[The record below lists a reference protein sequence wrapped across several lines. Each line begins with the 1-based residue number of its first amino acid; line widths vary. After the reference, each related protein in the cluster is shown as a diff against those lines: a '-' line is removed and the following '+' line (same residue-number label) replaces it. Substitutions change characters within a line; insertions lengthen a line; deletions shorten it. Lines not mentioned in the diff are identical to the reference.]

1 MKLTINFQTYPLA
14 DTIKYF
20 NKFILLLHSKSLSSF
35 VEKCNVLL
43 HSKTGMGIIADETY
57 KLPKYQAGLE
67 EKLGKPFLNL
77 SLHETLSRLLKEKE
91 IKHI

>member
-14 DTIKYF
+14 DTIKYL
-20 NKFILLLHSKSLSSF
+20 NKFIL
-35 VEKCNVLL
+35 LL
-43 HSKTGMGIIADETY
+43 HSKTGMGIIADKTY